1 MRNPPLVLTIED
13 VESVRR
19 SIASYLTDSGYDV
32 IEADNGRAGLQRILM
47 DKPDVVL
54 CDLRMP
60 ELDGLFVMAEIAKFL
75 PDTPVIVVSGTGD
88 VQDAVHSL
96 HLGAWDYIMKPIQDM
111 AVLED
116 SIRKAL
122 ERARLVAQNR
132 EYRDTLL
139 EKNQQLAHSL
149 EKLEEA
155 KNAADAANRAK
166 GTFLANMSHE
176 IRTPMNA
183 IIGMA
188 DLLADT
194 PLNEEQRDFLDTIR
208 ISSEALLD
216 ILNDILDFSKI
227 ESGKMDLEPVPFDLR
242 KHVERIVDTIAQQAD
257 AKNIELGLL
266 INPETPPWVIG
277 DPGRIRQILLNL
289 VNNAVKFTSEGEVVV
304 HVFPEVSEG
313 EKTTGKIRF
322 EVSDTGIG
330 IPKDRIPHLFQ
341 PFTQV
346 DSSMTR
352 RFGGTGLGL
361 AISFRLTELMGGKIG
376 IISELDRGSTFWF
389 TIPLPETHNEPGI
402 EYGPEPVDLRGT
414 RVLVVD
420 DNRTNR
426 HILRTYLEKWG
437 CAVAEAVSGGDALLM
452 LREAIAANRPFRMA
466 LVDYQMPEMDG
477 ETLTRTI
484 KGDEALKEV
493 SVVLLTSVG
502 TRNTMKELAGIGF
515 EGALC
520 KPLKQSMLRDCM
532 TAILSLRHGASTGE
546 STHFVTEATIGRSA
560 LSRYRILV
568 AEDVVPNQKVIQQL
582 LARAGYQSVI
592 VSNGREALDQL
603 AGETFDLVLMDCQ
616 MPVMDGY
623 EATRRLRSSEEGTVR
638 HTPVIAMTASVMKA
652 DRERCFSVGMDDFL
666 SKPVTRTQLFSTLQ
680 RWLDPGDHGR
690 IDTCAPPCPEATAV
704 KDDVPPPVR
713 LDYLKEYAGE
723 DTDFLLKLTRAFLEE
738 NEKHLDSLIS
748 AVEGSDA
755 SMTAFHAHALKNGA
769 ETFKAQR
776 LADMAR
782 RIEALAQ
789 AGGLSETPALL
800 PALRDDYAEVARFL
814 RHFIESARPDTV
826 DMSQ

>member
-1 MRNPPLVLTIED
+1 
-13 VESVRR
+13 
-19 SIASYLTDSGYDV
+19 
-32 IEADNGRAGLQRILM
+32 
-47 DKPDVVL
+47 
-54 CDLRMP
+54 
-60 ELDGLFVMAEIAKFL
+60 MAEISKFL

-122 ERARLVAQNR
+122 ERARLIAQNR
-132 EYRDTLL
+132 EYREHLL
-139 EKNQQLAHSL
+139 EKNQELALSL

-208 ISSEALLD
+208 TSSEALLD

-266 INPETPPWVIG
+266 IDPETPPWVIG

-289 VNNAVKFTSEGEVVV
+289 AHNAVKFTSEGEVVV
-304 HVFPEVSEG
+304 HVFPEPPG
-313 EKTTGKIRF
+313 EEQTKGNIRF

-330 IPKDRIPHLFQ
+330 IPRDRISQLFQ

-361 AISFRLTELMGGKIG
+361 AISHRLTELMGGRIG
-376 IISELDRGSTFWF
+376 ITSEIDKGSTFWF
-389 TIPLPETHNEPGI
+389 SIPLPETQREPSV
-402 EYGPEPVDLRGT
+402 EFGPEPVDLHGI

-437 CAVAEAVSGGDALLM
+437 CTVAEAVSGAEALLM
-452 LREAIAANRPFRMA
+452 LRDAVSTCRPFRMA

-477 ETLTRTI
+477 EALTRTI
-484 KGDEALKEV
+484 KGDETLRHV

-532 TAILSLRHGASTGE
+532 TTLLSRRPGVAEGE
-546 STHFVTEATIGRSA
+546 VSNFVTEATIDRTA
-560 LSRYRILV
+560 RSRYRVLV
-568 AEDVVPNQKVIQQL
+568 AEDVLPNQKVIQQL
-582 LARAGYQSVI
+582 LTRAGYQCVI
-592 VSNGREALDQL
+592 ASNGKEALDQL
-603 AGETFDLVLMDCQ
+603 REGMFDLVLMDCQ
-616 MPVMDGY
+616 MPQMDGY
-623 EATRRLRSSEEGTVR
+623 EATEKLRAMEGNGR

-652 DRERCFSVGMDDFL
+652 DKERCFSVGMDDFL

-680 RWLDPGDHGR
+680 RWLSPGDHENNVSPASLSAE
-690 IDTCAPPCPEATAV
+690 TCGAKENAPA
-704 KDDVPPPVR
+704 PVQ
-713 LDYLKEYAGE
+713 LDYLKEYAGD
-723 DTDFLLKLTRAFLEE
+723 DTDFLIKITRAFLEE
-738 NEKHLDSLIS
+738 NEKHLENLVA
-748 AVEGSDA
+748 AVENKDV
-755 SMTAFHAHALKNGA
+755 SMTSFHAHALKNGA
-769 ETFKAQR
+769 ETFKAKA
-776 LADMAR
+776 LADIAR
-782 RIEALAQ
+782 RLEALAQ
-789 AGGLSETPALL
+789 QGVMDEAPDLL
-800 PALRDDYAEVARFL
+800 PPLHDAYAEVVHYLTLYVRETGGETAQLDR
-814 RHFIESARPDTV
+814 
-826 DMSQ
+826 